1 MPKLIVTNGDV
12 AVERLKEADMSGQ
25 ILPWQDMLHDG
36 PVPSSDVLDEVSD
49 IRATFL
55 SEALGL
61 PLDEVRAN
69 FARRDGV
76 LDIHPAYAEVELWF
90 EHDLYDQL
98 QLIQLLH
105 YFSNQ
110 PERMGLFLVQAQD
123 YLGLLEVS
131 DIRALGKS
139 RKPVSQIQLETGR
152 SAWEAFTA
160 PTPTALAGFA
170 TTPHACL
177 PYLAPAF
184 RRLLAELPAP
194 HSGLSLTE
202 ERILQQLLEGPRKVA
217 HVFAAVNA
225 MDEDAQFLADLPF
238 FLRLDGL
245 AFTHEPLVTGLPFS
259 CNECGSMA
267 FEQGEKSQAE
277 MAYRAYA
284 GAEIS
289 LTEAGLAALRGK
301 FDHACQNS
309 IERAIGGFRLM
320 PGAMWRYD
328 RARSELVSPN

>member
-238 FLRLDGL
+238 SSALTDWPSRTSLWSPACPSAAMSVAAWRLSKVRKVRRKWLIAPMRVRKSPSLRR
-245 AFTHEPLVTGLPFS
+245 GLPH
-259 CNECGSMA
+259 CGAS
-267 FEQGEKSQAE
+267 
-277 MAYRAYA
+277 
-284 GAEIS
+284 
-289 LTEAGLAALRGK
+289 
-301 FDHACQNS
+301 S
-309 IERAIGGFRLM
+309 IM
-320 PGAMWRYD
+320 P
-328 RARSELVSPN
+328 ARTA

>member
-1 MPKLIVTNGDV
+1 MPKLIVTNGDA
-12 AVERLKEADMSGQ
+12 AVERLKGADISGR

-36 PVPSSDVLDEVSD
+36 PVPAGTGLDEVSD
-49 IRATFL
+49 IRAAFL

-61 PLDEVRAN
+61 PLDEVRTN

-105 YFSNQ
+105 FFSNQ
-110 PERMGLFLVQAQD
+110 PERMGLYLVQAEH
-123 YLGLLEVS
+123 YLGLLEVQ
-131 DIRALGKS
+131 DLRALKKG
-139 RKPVSQIQLETGR
+139 RKPITQLQLETGR
-152 SAWEAFTA
+152 CAWEAFTA
-160 PTPTALAGFA
+160 PTPTSLAAFA
-170 TTPHACL
+170 STPHACL
-177 PYLAPAF
+177 PHLAPAF
-184 RRLLAELPAP
+184 CRLLSELPAP
-194 HSGLSLTE
+194 YSGLSLTE
-202 ERILQQLLEGPRKVA
+202 ERILQHLIDGPRKVA

-225 MDEDAQFLADLPF
+225 MDEEAQFLADLPF

-259 CNECGSMA
+259 CHECGSMA
-267 FEQGEKSQAE
+267 FESGEKSQAE

-289 LTEAGLAALRGK
+289 LTDAGLAALRGK

-309 IERAIGGFRLM
+309 IERAIGGFHLM

-328 RARSELVSPN
+328 RMRSELVSPN